1 MRHCPE
7 MTAPSPSSAPAVAP
21 MTTRQRWTLIATVI
35 GSGAVFLDGTIV
47 NSALKHIGQEL
58 PGSLI
63 GVLEG
68 QAYIVG
74 GYLAVLAAL
83 LILAGALSDHYGRRR
98 VYAIGLVGF
107 AATSALCG
115 LAPTL
120 EWLVIFRLIQGA
132 AGALLI
138 PGSLALI
145 THAFDGVARARAF
158 GIWAASTAALT
169 VLGPIIG
176 GTLVDTAGWRI
187 AFLVNVPL
195 LAFALWA
202 TIRHVQESRDE
213 ESTGRFDWLGAAVAA
228 LAVGGLA
235 FGVIRGQ
242 ANEWADTAAWIA
254 IAIGVVSLIAFPIL
268 MARRPHPLVPL
279 DLFRNRAFASINIA
293 TFFIYGGLYVT
304 FFYQAVILQGVLGY
318 TALGAGLI
326 GLPSGLMLALL
337 STRIGTLAG
346 RYGSRRF
353 LIAGP
358 LLMAGGLLWLARLPA
373 GSAPWVASLE
383 KPASLIP
390 PIDPLIDVLP
400 YVLLFGLG
408 ISCVV
413 APLTSTLMGSISGR
427 FSGIGSAI
435 NNSISRVGQPLLGA
449 LIFIPISAAY
459 YASLGSATG
468 LDTSDPA
475 IRRAFQPL
483 NPPGATATADQVVA
497 SNLASIEAFHLA
509 MLVCAGLLVIGAAVS
524 WYGLR
529 ERGGAAATADAS
541 APAEAPA
548 AARADAPTTAQA
560 TATTADKT
568 PSTEPHQPTA

>member
-7 MTAPSPSSAPAVAP
+7 MTAPAPSSAPAVAP

-176 GTLVDTAGWRI
+176 GTLVDTAGWRV

-254 IAIGVVSLIAFPIL
+254 IAIGVVSLVAFPIL

-373 GSAPWVASLE
+373 DSAPWIASLE

-400 YVLLFGLG
+400 YV
-408 ISCVV
+408 
-413 APLTSTLMGSISGR
+413 APLRARDLVRGRAADEHPDGLDLGS
-427 FSGIGSAI
+427 
-435 NNSISRVGQPLLGA
+435 LLGDR
-449 LIFIPISAAY
+449 
-459 YASLGSATG
+459 LGHQQ
-468 LDTSDPA
+468 LD
-475 IRRAFQPL
+475 
-483 NPPGATATADQVVA
+483 
-497 SNLASIEAFHLA
+497 LA
-509 MLVCAGLLVIGAAVS
+509 G
-524 WYGLR
+524 R
-529 ERGGAAATADAS
+529 
-541 APAEAPA
+541 PA
-548 AARADAPTTAQA
+548 AARRADLHPDQRGLLRVARLGDRPGHVRSGHPRARSSRSTRRARPRRPTRSSPRTWPPSR
-560 TATTADKT
+560 
-568 PSTEPHQPTA
+568 PSTWRCSCARACS

>member
-1 MRHCPE
+1 MRHCAE
-7 MTAPSPSSAPAVAP
+7 MTASAPAPSPAVP
-21 MTTRQRWTLIATVI
+21 GMTARQRWTLVCTVI

-47 NSALKHIGQEL
+47 NSALKHIGQDL
-58 PGSLI
+58 PGSFI

-98 VYAIGLVGF
+98 VYALGLIGF
-107 AATSALCG
+107 AITSALCG

-120 EWLVIFRLIQGA
+120 EWLVVFRLIQGA

-169 VLGPIIG
+169 VFGPIIG
-176 GTLVDTAGWRI
+176 GTIVDTVGWRV

-195 LAFALWA
+195 LGFALWA
-202 TIRHVQESRDE
+202 TLRHVQESRDTQ
-213 ESTGRFDWLGAAVAA
+213 STGRFDWLGAAVAA

-242 ANEWADTAAWIA
+242 ANEWADPAAWIA

-279 DLFRNRAFASINIA
+279 ELFRNRAFASINIA

-326 GLPSGLMLALL
+326 GLPVGVMLSVL

-346 RYGSRRF
+346 RFGSRRF
-353 LIAGP
+353 LVAGP
-358 LLMAGGLLWLARLPA
+358 LLMATGLLWYARLPA
-373 GSAPWVASLE
+373 DSTPWKASLDD
-383 KPASLIP
+383 PASLVP
-390 PIDPLIDVLP
+390 PLDALIDVLP
-400 YVLLFGLG
+400 YALIFGLG

-449 LIFIPISAAY
+449 LLFIPISAVY
-459 YASLGSATG
+459 YATLASTTG
-468 LDTSDPA
+468 LDTGDMG

-483 NPPGATATADQVVA
+483 NPPAPGATADQVTA

-509 MLVCAGLLVIGAAVS
+509 MLVCAALLAIGAAVS

-529 ERGGAAATADAS
+529 EEAGATGAA
-541 APAEAPA
+541 PA
-548 AARADAPTTAQA
+548 
-560 TATTADKT
+560 
-568 PSTEPHQPTA
+568 TEPQRQSA